1 MLTDTIPTRRGLL
14 TISPIIVF
22 LFFYL
27 AVSLIIGDFYK
38 MPMSVALLIAS
49 AWAVVISKGKPLTKR
64 IEIFSRQGGS
74 SNVMYMVWIF
84 ILAGAFAT
92 LAKETGSVEATVGLT
107 LKYLPEQFI
116 VPGLFVASCFISL
129 SIGTSV
135 GTVVAL
141 TPLAV
146 EMAQMETGSIPFF
159 VAVVLGGAF
168 FGDNLSF
175 ISDTTI
181 AATRTQGCNMSD
193 KFKANVWIT
202 VPAAVATL
210 LLYVFFGY
218 QVNEAHISDEFN
230 PWLVLPYL
238 VIIGCAVAGV
248 NVTLVLSLGIASSL
262 ILGLILDYPML
273 DLFSFMGDGIDGMG
287 QLIIVTLLAAGLLGL
302 IKEAGGIDYILQA
315 LSRHIHGSRGAQAAI
330 ALLVSVVNLCTAN
343 NTVAILTV
351 GSLSKSIA
359 EKYGVS
365 PRKAASLLDTC
376 SCIVQSLIPYGAQT
390 LLASGLAG
398 ISPAAPW
405 QYLYYP
411 WALIVT
417 VGISIIIKKKS
428 KNHKTLI
435 Y

>member
-1 MLTDTIPTRRGLL
+1 MFTDTISTRRGLL
-14 TISPIIVF
+14 AISPIIVF

-64 IEIFSRQGGS
+64 IEIFSRQAGS

-202 VPAAVATL
+202 VPAAIVTL
-210 LLYVFFGY
+210 MLYVVFGY
-218 QVNEAHISDEFN
+218 QVNEVHISDEFN

-248 NVTLVLSLGIASSL
+248 NVTLVLSLGIAASL
-262 ILGLILDYPML
+262 ILGLILGYPML
-273 DLFSFMGDGIDGMG
+273 DLFSFMGTGIDGMG

-302 IKEAGGIDYILQA
+302 IKEAGGIDYILQT

-351 GSLSKSIA
+351 GSLSM
-359 EKYGVS
+359 
-365 PRKAASLLDTC
+365 LLT
-376 SCIVQSLIPYGAQT
+376 
-390 LLASGLAG
+390 
-398 ISPAAPW
+398 
-405 QYLYYP
+405 
-411 WALIVT
+411 
-417 VGISIIIKKKS
+417 
-428 KNHKTLI
+428 
-435 Y
+435 